1 MPNQG
6 LPKQARLK
14 SRISLEAIFAAGKSF
29 TVFPIKVFYRII
41 PAENEKMPVQAGVG
55 VSSRNFKKAAD
66 RNRIKRLLR
75 ETYRTQQELL
85 TIPKEQK
92 LEVFFLFLAKELPVF
107 DELKA
112 QMKISLERINEKLN
126 KQKMSG

>member
-1 MPNQG
+1 MSNQG

-14 SRISLEAIFAAGKSF
+14 SRTALETIFAAGKSF

-41 PAENEKMPVQAGVG
+41 PRENEKIPVQAGVG
-55 VSSRNFKKAAD
+55 VSSRNFKKATD

-85 TIPKEQK
+85 TIPEGQK

-107 DELKA
+107 SELKIGIETVL
-112 QMKISLERINEKLN
+112 KKLN
-126 KQKMSG
+126 ERLK